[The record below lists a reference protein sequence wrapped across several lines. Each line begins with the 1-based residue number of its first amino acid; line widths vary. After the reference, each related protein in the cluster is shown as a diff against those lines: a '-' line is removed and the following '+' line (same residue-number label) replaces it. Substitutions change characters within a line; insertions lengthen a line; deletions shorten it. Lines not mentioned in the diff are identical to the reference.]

1 MFVHAPDAGAT
12 SHSQEGPLATADRT
26 RDGRS
31 TLRLLAA
38 TSHRPATQH
47 SSLNEGSGI
56 TAEEDGRIQC
66 GDIPEE

>member
-1 MFVHAPDAGAT
+1 MMFIIPDAGAT
-12 SHSQEGPLATADRT
+12 MQALVRPLATADRT
-26 RDGRS
+26 RDGRRA
-31 TLRLLAA
+31 LRLLAA

-47 SSLNEGSGI
+47 SSLNEGAGT